1 MIHMIGLDDV
11 KGMLSSVPPE
21 QRAQLSALIP
31 GLGSAVCGAPNAGEY
46 ARQRGDD
53 DRDPQDRGASPDR
66 VRRMLMALMDKYSD
80 LFALANKI
88 GLKNPDV
95 KEEAGKLKI
104 SGQTEYQ
111 LDANRLWDNI
121 KTHQGWETEI
131 VANIQAQRSDV
142 FGVHTVV
149 SGDTLSKLA
158 KVYLGD
164 SNRYMEIFKVNKDTL
179 TNPDMI
185 KVGQKLNIPAR

>member
-1 MIHMIGLDDV
+1 
-11 KGMLSSVPPE
+11 
-21 QRAQLSALIP
+21 
-31 GLGSAVCGAPNAGEY
+31 
-46 ARQRGDD
+46 
-53 DRDPQDRGASPDR
+53 
-66 VRRMLMALMDKYSD
+66 MALMEKYGD
-80 LFALANKI
+80 LFALANQI

-95 KEEAGKLKI
+95 KEDGGKLKI

-121 KTHQGWETEI
+121 KTHAGWEQEI

-142 FGVHTVV
+142 FGIHTVA

-164 SNRYMEIFKVNKDTL
+164 ANRYMDIFNANKGTL
-179 TNPDMI
+179 TNPDQI
-185 KVGQKLNIPAR
+185 KVGQRLNIPQR